1 VVRPGDYADAKE
13 FLNAAKSEG
22 IEFIIVDSALEVAPN
37 LFATGPV
44 ERVVEKFNGPQG
56 IFIKDERSGKYTLDI
71 IHDDQS
77 LGYKTN
83 QPLFQLDLLQKGLE
97 PLLKHYLQ

>member
-44 ERVVEKFNGPQG
+44 ERVV
-56 IFIKDERSGKYTLDI
+56 D
-71 IHDDQS
+71 
-77 LGYKTN
+77 
-83 QPLFQLDLLQKGLE
+83 
-97 PLLKHYLQ
+97 